1 MAQRAFM
8 ADGGVRLG
16 EWTIIPTSNGSLQ
29 VSNMHTVTGT
39 QKLFRVDTGL
49 RMGDWRMTLD
59 GNGDMLLSETALTGP
74 QRPFIADGGVK
85 IGTWTLYPTE
95 DGDLYAKKDY
105 NIPSYAIAYSSEDVD
120 EGSQV
125 TFTLSTTDVAN
136 GTTLYYTISG
146 VESAD
151 IGGASLTGSFIVG
164 TTESVTFTLTED
176 SAEEGAE
183 LIFLGLNNGEAI
195 SYVTV
200 NDTSNPGTIDLSQ
213 YTYTV
218 ALTDSNG
225 NAVTSVD
232 EGSEYT
238 ITTTTDAPD
247 GTYLWVHLT
256 SNNELGNNEVFWID
270 WLMDN
275 TQSLARKPMVSG
287 GGTTTSL
294 SIVADN
300 TTEINYEKFTVKISI
315 ADEWADVPDNYV
327 TETAEITIN
336 DTSQDP
342 ISAVYT
348 VTPNDTSVDEGSTA
362 GFTAT
367 TNQGEAVLY
376 WNVVG
381 GSSDINGDSGS
392 FAVNTATGTG
402 TFNTGTV
409 TADQT
414 TEGSETFTVEIRTGS
429 NTGPVV
435 ATSSAVTIN
444 DTSVEAQGASSYNWN
459 ITTTIDHP
467 TNLSSIATNNYDDAN
482 YQAQLAEGDTM
493 SWTAT
498 TNAPDGT
505 TVYFTCVSTYYGSY
519 DSAGDPSWNDIS
531 GNPGTSGTLTVL
543 NGQVSGTITAISDNT
558 AEDGELRQ
566 VWLMPQAGDYSNILG
581 KSQWFHIADPSG
593 ASGVTAPAV
602 GTWMYGGEAIAPGW
616 WETEWNGSNTLTVKF
631 DTSST
636 STAGWGTTNDQ
647 WEYVL
652 DDWAAGNG
660 TGDTIEIRGDGG
672 LRVLTINGSVTKTQ
686 IGSSDTYYYAIPV
699 SVTTGTMGGAG
710 YLVTPLYLQHQ
721 YNG

>member
-105 NIPSYAIAYSSEDVD
+105 NIPSYSIAYSSEDVD

-164 TTESVTFTLTED
+164 TTESVSFTLTED
-176 SAEEGAE
+176 NAEEGAE

-256 SNNELGNNEVFWID
+256 SNNELGTNEVHWID

-342 ISAVYT
+342 VSAVYT
-348 VTPNDTSVDEGSTA
+348 VTPNATSVDEGSTA
-362 GFTAT
+362 
-367 TNQGEAVLY
+367 
-376 WNVVG
+376 
-381 GSSDINGDSGS
+381 
-392 FAVNTATGTG
+392 
-402 TFNTGTV
+402 
-409 TADQT
+409 
-414 TEGSETFTVEIRTGS
+414 
-429 NTGPVV
+429 
-435 ATSSAVTIN
+435 
-444 DTSVEAQGASSYNWN
+444 
-459 ITTTIDHP
+459 
-467 TNLSSIATNNYDDAN
+467 
-482 YQAQLAEGDTM
+482 
-493 SWTAT
+493 
-498 TNAPDGT
+498 
-505 TVYFTCVSTYYGSY
+505 
-519 DSAGDPSWNDIS
+519 
-531 GNPGTSGTLTVL
+531 
-543 NGQVSGTITAISDNT
+543 
-558 AEDGELRQ
+558 
-566 VWLMPQAGDYSNILG
+566 
-581 KSQWFHIADPSG
+581 
-593 ASGVTAPAV
+593 
-602 GTWMYGGEAIAPGW
+602 
-616 WETEWNGSNTLTVKF
+616 
-631 DTSST
+631 
-636 STAGWGTTNDQ
+636 
-647 WEYVL
+647 
-652 DDWAAGNG
+652 
-660 TGDTIEIRGDGG
+660 
-672 LRVLTINGSVTKTQ
+672 
-686 IGSSDTYYYAIPV
+686 
-699 SVTTGTMGGAG
+699 
-710 YLVTPLYLQHQ
+710 
-721 YNG
+721 

>member
-8 ADGGVRLG
+8 ADAGIKLHD
-16 EWTIIPTSNGSLQ
+16 WTIVQDNDGHLQ
-29 VSNMHTVTGT
+29 VSNTHTVSGT

-49 RMGDWRMTLD
+49 RMGDWRMTVD

-74 QRPFIADGGVK
+74 QRPFIADAGVRV
-85 IGTWTLYPTE
+85 GAWTLYPTE
-95 DGDLYAKKDY
+95 DGDLYAKKD
-105 NIPSYAIAYSSEDVD
+105 AILPNYTLTSTSTDAD
-120 EGSQV
+120 EGSTI
-125 TFTLSTTDVAN
+125 TFTLATEGVDA
-136 GTTLYYTISG
+136 GTTVPYTISG
-146 VESAD
+146 VTSAD
-151 IGGASLTGSFIVG
+151 IGGASLTGNFVTG
-164 TTESVTFTLTED
+164 TTDSISVTLTED
-176 SAEEGAE
+176 NETDPGESIW
-183 LIFLGLNNGEAI
+183 LTLDNGE
-195 SYVTV
+195 SSQVVEV

-213 YTYTV
+213 FTYTV
-218 ALTDSNG
+218 SLTDSNG
-225 NAVTSVD
+225 NEVTSVN
-232 EGSEYT
+232 EGEDYT

-247 GTYLWVHLT
+247 GSYLWVHLV
-256 SNNELGNNEVFWID
+256 SNNEDNPETYWID
-270 WLMDN
+270 WLMDD

-294 SIVADN
+294 SMVADN
-300 TTEINYEKFTVKISI
+300 TTETGYEKFTVKISI
-315 ADEWADVPDNYV
+315 ADQWTDVPDNYV
-327 TETAEITIN
+327 TQTAEITIN

-342 ISAVYT
+342 TSAVYT
-348 VTPNDTSVDEGSTA
+348 VTPNATSVDEGSTA

-367 TNQGEAVLY
+367 TNQGETVLY

-392 FAVNTATGTG
+392 FAVFNGTG
-402 TFNTGTV
+402 TFSTGTV
-409 TADQT
+409 IADST

-459 ITTTIDHP
+459 VTTTIDHP
-467 TNLSSIATNNYDDAN
+467 TNLYNIDSSNYDDAN
-482 YQAQLAEGDTM
+482 YQAQLPEGDTM
-493 SWTAT
+493 SWVAT

-519 DSAGDPSWNDIS
+519 DSAGDPNWNDLS
-531 GNPGTSGTLTVL
+531 GNPGTSGTLTVS

-581 KSQWFHIADPSG
+581 KSQWFHLADPSG

-602 GTWMYGGEAIAPGW
+602 GTWMYGGETIAPGW
-616 WETEWNGSNTLTVKF
+616 WETHWNGSNTLTVKF

-699 SVTTGTMGGAG
+699 SVTTGTMGGGAG
-710 YLVTPLYLQHQ
+710 YIVTPLYLQHQ